1 MLKKYFRKAF
11 LLSIFAAFLWA
22 CQIVIFRFQITLGD
36 NPYTLTLWSMAI
48 ELPFWLW
55 ILYRKRAEFEKVT
68 PHTMSIFAVI
78 GFGTAIAISLM
89 ENLALANTTATNFA
103 FLIRTVVLF
112 TILFSAL
119 FFKEPITRK
128 KIIMT
133 VTILIG
139 AYLLNI
145 QNGSFTL
152 KLGDIFTLIEAAS
165 IAFFTNILIKK
176 MVTKLDPDFVAGAQN
191 IAGAF
196 FLIGILIVQKVPLLL
211 HNIPLLIFYSFL
223 GIVFVRIRNRAFQ
236 HATSTFVTM
245 IMSFTPIFTLIISF
259 FILGERLTMIQLSGG
274 LLIVLTGFMA
284 EILKI

>member
-11 LLSIFAAFLWA
+11 ALSILSAFLWA
-22 CQIVIFRFQITLGD
+22 CQIVVFRFQITLGD

-55 ILYRKRAEFEKVT
+55 ILYKKRAEFEKVT
-68 PHTMSIFAVI
+68 PHTMGIFAVI

-112 TILFSAL
+112 TILFSAI

-176 MVTKLDPDFVAGAQN
+176 MIIKLNADFVAGAQN

-196 FLIGILIVQKVPLLL
+196 FLIGVLIVRKVPLFL
-211 HNIPLLIFYSFL
+211 HHIPLLIFYSFL

-259 FILGERLTMIQLSGG
+259 FILGERITMIQLLGG
-274 LLIVLTGFMA
+274 FFIVLTGFMA
-284 EILKI
+284 EIFKI